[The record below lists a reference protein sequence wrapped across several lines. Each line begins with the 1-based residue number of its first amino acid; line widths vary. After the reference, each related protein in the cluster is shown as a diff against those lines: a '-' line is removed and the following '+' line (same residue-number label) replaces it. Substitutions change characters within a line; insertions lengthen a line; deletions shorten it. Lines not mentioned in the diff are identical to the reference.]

1 MDSFYALIARMKNI
15 DRWALMRSVTR
26 ENVQEHSHMVAV
38 LAHAL
43 AVIRRDVFG
52 VDCDPNA
59 AAAAALFHDAGEILT
74 GDLPTPI
81 KYNNPDIMTA
91 YRQVEAAAAQKLL
104 GMLPAELRPA
114 YAPLLSEPDPDLKP
128 LVKAA
133 DKLSAYIKCIE
144 ERRAGNDEFL
154 MAERK
159 SLETLQNYHLP
170 EVDYFLEKFI
180 PAFERTLDDL
190 GTMDYEEPKLNIPS
204 EKLPSEKEN

>member
-1 MDSFYALIARMKNI
+1 MDNFYALIARMKNI
-15 DRWALMRSVTR
+15 SRWALMRSVTP

-52 VDCDPNA
+52 GESDPNA
-59 AAAAALFHDAGEILT
+59 AAAVALFHDAGEILT

-81 KYNNPDIMTA
+81 KYRNDSIRSA
-91 YRQVEAAAAQKLL
+91 YRQVEAEASAKLL
-104 GMLPAELRPA
+104 DMLPEALRPA
-114 YAPLLSEPDPDLKP
+114 YEPLLGSPDPALKP

-154 MAERK
+154 QAEQK
-159 SLETLQNYHLP
+159 SLDALRGYHMP
-170 EVDYFLEKFI
+170 EVDYFLEHFI
-180 PAFERTLDDL
+180 PAFERTLDEL
-190 GTMDYEEPKLNIPS
+190 GTMEYTEPKMNTLS
-204 EKLPSEKEN
+204 QKEN

>member
-1 MDSFYALIARMKNI
+1 MENFYALIARMKNI

-52 VDCDPNA
+52 MPCDPNA

-81 KYNNPDIMTA
+81 KYNNPEIMAA
-91 YRQVEAAAAQKLL
+91 YRQVEAEASEKLL
-104 GMLPAELRPA
+104 AMLPDALRPA
-114 YAPLLSEPDPDLKP
+114 YAPLLAEPDHELKP

-154 MAERK
+154 RAEAK
-159 SLETLQNYHLP
+159 TLETLRGYGLP
-170 EVDYFLEKFI
+170 EVDYFLEHFI
-180 PAFERTLDDL
+180 PAFELTLDEL
-190 GTMDYEEPKLNIPS
+190 GTMEYQEPKLP
-204 EKLPSEKEN
+204 K

>member
-1 MDSFYALIARMKNI
+1 MDNFYALIARMKNI
-15 DRWALMRSVTR
+15 SRWALMRSVTP

-52 VDCDPNA
+52 GESDPNA

-81 KYNNPDIMTA
+81 KYRNESIQAA
-91 YRQVEAAAAQKLL
+91 YRQVEAEASAKLL
-104 GMLPAELRPA
+104 DMLPEELRPA
-114 YAPLLSEPDPDLKP
+114 YEPLLAGPDPDLKP

-154 MAERK
+154 QAEQK
-159 SLETLQNYHLP
+159 SLETLRGYRMP

-180 PAFERTLDDL
+180 PAFERTLDEL
-190 GTMDYEEPKLNIPS
+190 GTMEYSEPKLNTLS
-204 EKLPSEKEN
+204 QKEN

>member
-1 MDSFYALIARMKNI
+1 MDNFYALIARMKNI

-52 VDCDPNA
+52 IDCDVNA
-59 AAAAALFHDAGEILT
+59 VTTAAIYHDAGEILT

-81 KYNNPDIMTA
+81 KYYNPDIMTA
-91 YRQVEAAAAQKLL
+91 YRKVEAAAAEKLL
-104 GMLPAELRPA
+104 AMLPEEMRPA
-114 YAPLLSEPDPDLKP
+114 YEPLLAEPDPALRP

-154 MAERK
+154 QAERQ
-159 SLETLQNYHLP
+159 SLETLRGYGMP
-170 EVDYFLEKFI
+170 EVDWFLERFI

-190 GTMDYEEPKLNIPS
+190 GTMEYSEPKLQIPS
-204 EKLPSEKEN
+204 DKE